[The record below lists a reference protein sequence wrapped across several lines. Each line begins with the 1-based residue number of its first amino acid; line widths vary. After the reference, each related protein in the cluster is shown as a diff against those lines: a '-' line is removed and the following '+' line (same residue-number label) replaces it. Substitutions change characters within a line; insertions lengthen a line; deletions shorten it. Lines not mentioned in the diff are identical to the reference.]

1 MFGVLNIKQFWG
13 LRILRKIST
22 GFVDNAI
29 RLKLLNICFDLPLE
43 GVFVGRSFD
52 PIVTPH
58 PWPTQKMTTLAQNK
72 NIKQNIFKKNHL
84 PPKKGA
90 VRSNQLVFYF
100 LHLHPEKENTA
111 SVHSGPFQRI
121 HAPQQQR
128 RVTWRWIFVSA
139 DGSGGCDFCLA
150 RRGVC
155 NMDGFFLK
163 SAQQKNKRHLS
174 TRNSRDCNRKSDSY
188 A

>member
-1 MFGVLNIKQFWG
+1 ML
-13 LRILRKIST
+13 
-22 GFVDNAI
+22 FVRNF
-29 RLKLLNICFDLPLE
+29 RTFCCFDLPLE

-52 PIVTPH
+52 PRVTPP
-58 PWPTQKMTTLAQNK
+58 PWPTQKWKHRPEMTRTK
-72 NIKQNIFKKNHL
+72 NTTSSTETPLPPRKNMGGSLKPVGFCFVCGSPKYLFVTSSISIQKKNT
-84 PPKKGA
+84 G
-90 VRSNQLVFYF
+90 
-100 LHLHPEKENTA
+100 

-139 DGSGGCDFCLA
+139 DVSGGCDFCLA

-163 SAQQKNKRHLS
+163 SAQQKTKHLS
-174 TRNSRDCNRKSDSY
+174 TRNSRDCNRKNWFSCLESH
-188 A
+188 

>member
-1 MFGVLNIKQFWG
+1 
-13 LRILRKIST
+13 
-22 GFVDNAI
+22 
-29 RLKLLNICFDLPLE
+29 
-43 GVFVGRSFD
+43 
-52 PIVTPH
+52 
-58 PWPTQKMTTLAQNK
+58 MTTLAQNK
-72 NIKQNIFKKNHL
+72 NVKQNIFKKNHL

-163 SAQQKNKRHLS
+163 SAQQKNTYPLGIQGIVPGKVIRMLGISSGIGTLHRRYPSLG
-174 TRNSRDCNRKSDSY
+174 KGIGY
-188 A
+188 QG